1 MHNYVYSFEY
11 SYNMEQNVIN
21 ITNYDQTK
29 HARLFFQY
37 FVVFVRL
44 VIAQLHIQCF
54 SFRQN
59 KTSFSIQ
66 YVFWSIIIYYYVMVC
81 HSRRQSHNAKKD
93 IISQITKLSF
103 CLKGKCMNIL
113 T

>member
-29 HARLFFQY
+29 HHYTTHLFFQY

-59 KTSFSIQ
+59 KTSFSICVLVN
-66 YVFWSIIIYYYVMVC
+66 YFIM
-81 HSRRQSHNAKKD
+81 
-93 IISQITKLSF
+93 
-103 CLKGKCMNIL
+103 
-113 T
+113 